1 MLSLPQKK
9 KKTETTWK
17 NCIILP
23 ELTRLLSKSMSAFD
37 RDKVY
42 TKKTSTT
49 PRVSSPPHLRRMVQ
63 HAKQANEHGENHH
76 MSQIEPKD
84 SNDVESMSLSFLKLP
99 KFYSFSSKTKL
110 KHHIFATSNSWN
122 LSKNCYVTFTDFHRI
137 SALDSYFF
145 SGNGNSLTFGETLC
159 ARKTQCDSV
168 KHVLHIFQ
176 WNIWKS
182 PHLLHI
188 WWT

>member
-1 MLSLPQKK
+1 
-9 KKTETTWK
+9 
-17 NCIILP
+17 
-23 ELTRLLSKSMSAFD
+23 
-37 RDKVY
+37 
-42 TKKTSTT
+42 
-49 PRVSSPPHLRRMVQ
+49 MVQ

-137 SALDSYFF
+137 SAFDSYFF

-182 PHLLHI
+182 PPFFTYLMDIILHQLIEAVVENIMKCLVNYVDSIIPTEYHRKLQTHRLTTTLAI
-188 WWT
+188 WLSFLVSRCTTPL